1 MDIVSGANLR
11 GRMNLTTNDAYDR
24 VKLSLSRLNREW
36 SLTTET
42 LSPQAD
48 TILRRDMPDDNL
60 VAGVSDLAEAYAHM
74 TMAAAR
80 FLDPSSGPYDA
91 HGDAHIIQRWNVYFG
106 AAGDML
112 MFDMIDA
119 LDERAK
125 QKVMQRF
132 NSALSNA
139 SSMIQLIG

>member
-1 MDIVSGANLR
+1 
-11 GRMNLTTNDAYDR
+11 MNLTTNDAYDR
-24 VKLSLSRLNREW
+24 VKLSLSRLNNEW

-48 TILRRDMPDDNL
+48 MILRRDMQDGNL

-91 HGDAHIIQRWNVYFG
+91 HADGHLIAQWNIYFG

-112 MFDMIDA
+112 LFDMIDS
-119 LDERAK
+119 LDDAEK